1 MLLAVIPAEVSALIL
16 LSHPRV
22 SQSLLTVQ
30 MHVSFLEIDPFL
42 FTDVTHLVEVKRH
55 FYIDPAYLINNIL
68 KAIEVDSDI
77 LINRYA

>member
-1 MLLAVIPAEVSALIL
+1 MAVITAEVSAFIL
-16 LSHPRV
+16 LSHACV

-30 MHVSFLEIDPFL
+30 MHVSFLEVDPFL

-55 FYIDPAYLINNIL
+55 FYIDSADFINNIL
-68 KAIEVDSDI
+68 KAVKIDSDI